1 MKIFKCALKGM
12 FFTGALT
19 AGAFLTG
26 VTAGLFLNKEKFLKK
41 PKNYNLKKIRVRQ
54 VNKLDLTK
62 HKH

>member
-41 PKNYNLKKIRVRQ
+41 AKELQFKE
-54 VNKLDLTK
+54 NKSASSK
-62 HKH
+62 

>member
-26 VTAGLFLNKEKFLKK
+26 VTAGLFLNKEKFLKSQR
-41 PKNYNLKKIRVRQ
+41 I
-54 VNKLDLTK
+54 TI
-62 HKH
+62 

>member
-26 VTAGLFLNKEKFLKK
+26 VTAGLFLNKEIFKK
-41 PKNYNLKKIRVRQ
+41 SQKLQFKE
-54 VNKLDLTK
+54 NKSASSK
-62 HKH
+62 

>member
-26 VTAGLFLNKEKFLKK
+26 VTAGLFLNKEKFFKK
-41 PKNYNLKKIRVRQ
+41 SQRI
-54 VNKLDLTK
+54 TI
-62 HKH
+62 